1 MLKRS
6 DRNVLRLQRHTR
18 LRKRMAGSPQRP
30 RLSVFRSLK
39 HMYAQVVDDSRG
51 GTLAAASTMDPEL
64 RVQARGKKKSEAG
77 GLVGQPIA
85 RRALEKG
92 IKQVGFV
99 RGGSKDPGRVH
110 GT

>member
-39 HMYAQVVDDSRG
+39 HVYAQIVDDSRG
-51 GTLAAASTMDPEL
+51 VTLAAASTMDPEL
-64 RVQARGKKKSEAG
+64 RVQAKGKKKSEAG
-77 GLVGQPIA
+77 RSEEHTSELQSHSDLVC
-85 RRALEKG
+85 RLLLEK
-92 IKQVGFV
+92 KKK
-99 RGGSKDPGRVH
+99 RAHKH
-110 GT
+110 